1 MTTKSDKLVDVIVKE
16 NLMHMIELS
25 DYVSN
30 NSKELGINK
39 KEINRIVSKNSDYFS
54 LYFEANQQNSITEKE
69 YFSGREKLA
78 KDGYIMDSLNFI
90 NSHQPIEIFH
100 DGRIHVIH

>member
-54 LYFEANQQNSITEKE
+54 LQIEK
-69 YFSGREKLA
+69 
-78 KDGYIMDSLNFI
+78 GYIVDKKTNKIVEVLK
-90 NSHQPIEIFH
+90 
-100 DGRIHVIH
+100 GVK